1 MKVIVGCEESQVIC
15 KAFRAKGHEAYS
27 CDVVPCSG
35 GHPEWHIQDDVLNHL
50 GDGWDLG
57 IFHPMCTHLAVS
69 GARWFKDKEIVQNE
83 AIIFFFECVN
93 APIPKICIENPIGI
107 MSTLYRKPDQYIQP
121 YEYGH
126 PETKKTCLW
135 LKGLPKL
142 VETNNVRD
150 EMLLLPKKQQNRI
163 HYMSPSDK
171 RSSERSKTYTGWAE
185 AMATQ
190 WNFKE

>member
-27 CDVVPCSG
+27 CDIIPCNG

-69 GARWFKDKEIVQNE
+69 GARWFKEKEIVQNE
-83 AIIFFFECVN
+83 AIVFFFECVN
-93 APIPKICIENPIGI
+93 APIPKICIKNPIGI

-150 EMLLLPKKQQNRI
+150 GMLLLPKKQQNRI
-163 HYMSPSDK
+163 HYMSPSDN